1 MGIFKRKKPDS
12 VIPIE
17 VPENPPHEHTW
28 KDMPWYMEVDYSGSN
43 KTASYKIIEP
53 FICVTCGKRENKIL
67 ENQSWSNI
75 DAETREKIYEDV
87 RKRYHKYMRP
97 RAVVEDMINNILMVK
112 DPEYL
117 AMVEQMRGLP
127 HKGCGSSSHMKDQ
140 EKRQKQKPK
149 VPKIKEDENA

>member
-1 MGIFKRKKPDS
+1 MGIFKRKKPDPI
-12 VIPIE
+12 IPIE
-17 VPENPPHEHTW
+17 VPESPPHEHTW
-28 KDMPWYMEVDYSGSN
+28 KDMPWYMETDYSGSN

-67 ENQSWSNI
+67 ETQSWSNI
-75 DAETREKIYEDV
+75 DAETREKMYEEI
-87 RKRYHKYMRP
+87 RKRYRKYMRP

-140 EKRQKQKPK
+140 EKKQKLK
-149 VPKIKEDENA
+149 APKIKEDENA

>member
-53 FICVTCGKRENKIL
+53 FICVTCGERENKVL

-75 DAETREKIYEDV
+75 DAESREKIYEDV
-87 RKRYHKYMRP
+87 RKRYRKYMRP

-127 HKGCGSSSHMKDQ
+127 HKGCGSSSHMKDH
-140 EKRQKQKPK
+140 EKKQKPK
-149 VPKIKEDENA
+149 APKIKENENA

>member
-1 MGIFKRKKPDS
+1 MGLFNRKK
-12 VIPIE
+12 VEEAKIPIKI
-17 VPENPPHEHTW
+17 PETPVHTCVW

-75 DAETREKIYEDV
+75 DAESREKIYEDV
-87 RKRYHKYMRP
+87 RRRYRKYMRP

-127 HKGCGSSSHMKDQ
+127 HKGCGSSSHMKNKDQ
-140 EKRQKQKPK
+140 QKPK
-149 VPKIKEDENA
+149 APKIKEDENA